1 MESNHFLSVVI
12 PAKDE
17 QENISRLITE
27 IYYVL
32 SNYHHF
38 EVVIVDDGSSD
49 YTLRT
54 AVATA
59 HDLSCPIQVV
69 RHATSVGQSMALQTG
84 IRRARGDL
92 IITMD
97 GDGQNDPS
105 DIPLLLDRAS
115 THQGQDFCIAGYRR
129 NRKDT
134 AWKRFQSRVANR
146 VRAALL
152 HDGVPDTGC
161 GLKLFPKTTFL
172 KLPWFNHGHRF
183 IPALVR
189 GIGGEIDVV
198 EVNHRNRLQGSSNYN
213 AWNRGWAGLLDLA
226 GVMWLLHRTR
236 VAQIAEL
243 QETEPG

>member
-17 QENISRLITE
+17 QENISRLIAE

-32 SNYHHF
+32 SNYDHF

-49 YTLRT
+49 CTLRT
-54 AVATA
+54 AASTA
-59 HDLSCPIQVV
+59 HDLGCPIQVV

-84 IRRARGDL
+84 IRQARGDL

-115 THQGQDFCIAGYRR
+115 AHQSQDFCIAGYRR

-198 EVNHRNRLQGSSNYN
+198 EVNHRNRLQGNSKYN

-243 QETEPG
+243 PETEPG